1 MMNKTSIG
9 MLAGGLIFAV
19 GLGIKLFHEYLGTP
33 DMNANIYIP
42 SDDAR
47 QNLMDARDLGWEK
60 IAAHYPPS
68 AGIDDWRKLHKPEHW
83 REGYSAFETANSW
96 ENAKP
101 NLPPKIAAL
110 FYGPVELL
118 AAIPEHKT
126 PLPGGRRASQTDVL
140 AFVRLKSWVC
150 AVAVEGKRDESFGE
164 LVGEWLTDA
173 STGKQ
178 TRLQYITDKLGL
190 PYPPPDHI
198 RYQLLHR
205 AAAAVIEAERFN
217 ADCAA
222 MIVQSFS
229 PEHAWF
235 EDFEEFLGLFGID
248 SVKRNQ
254 RYKTEKLGITLY
266 FGWASP

>member
-1 MMNKTSIG
+1 MNKTAIG
-9 MLAGGLIFAV
+9 MLVGGLIFAV
-19 GLGIKLFHEYLGTP
+19 GLGIKLSHEYLGTP
-33 DMNANIYIP
+33 DMNTKIYIP

-47 QNLMDARDLGWEK
+47 QNLLDAHDLGWEK
-60 IAAHYPPS
+60 IADHYPPS

-83 REGYSAFETANSW
+83 REGYSAFELANSW

-110 FYGPVELL
+110 FYGPVDLL

-150 AVAVEGKRDESFGE
+150 AAAVEGKRDESFGE
-164 LVGEWLTDA
+164 LVGDWLTDA
-173 STGKQ
+173 SAGKQ
-178 TRLQYITDKLGL
+178 KRLKYITGKLGL
-190 PYPPPDHI
+190 SHPPPDHI

-248 SVKRNQ
+248 SVKRDR
-254 RYKTEKLGITLY
+254 RYKTEKPGITLY